1 MKKEIPNNIDAEQSV
16 LGAMMLSKYA
26 LGKAIESLTEN
37 SFYLEK
43 HKKIF
48 KALKS
53 LSSKD
58 IAIDITI
65 LTNELKDMNALDEIG
80 GIDYLTEILE
90 LTPTAA
96 NVEYYIDIVE
106 QKSILRNLIDV
117 STDIATLGYSSE
129 YSINEVLDKAESKMV
144 SLMKNRKS
152 SEFKEIPEVLKK
164 YKLEL
169 EKLSKSKGKISGLP
183 TGFYDFDNL
192 TDGFHPNELI
202 ILAARPGMGKTA
214 FALNIAT
221 NVALKTKKTV
231 LIFNLEMRAEQ
242 LVSRMIASV
251 GQLDGRKLQNG
262 SLETSDWQRVNEAMS
277 TLSDTNIYI
286 DDTAGITI
294 GEIKS
299 KCRRIASTDENLGLI
314 VIDYLTLI
322 SSAQSFGG
330 NRQQQVSEISR
341 ALKTLA
347 LELEV
352 PILTLAQL
360 SRTPELRENKRP
372 ILSDLRESG
381 SIEQDADVVTFIYS
395 DDYYADPNARNDVIE
410 TEIIVRK
417 NRSGKV
423 GTSKLLFK
431 KNNQSFMNF
440 SNKEEK
446 VNQGE

>member
-1 MKKEIPNNIDAEQSV
+1 MKKEIPNNIEAEQSV

-26 LGKAIESLTEN
+26 LEKAIESLTEN

-58 IAIDITI
+58 IPVDITT
-65 LTNELKDMNALDEIG
+65 LTNELKNDMSLDEIG
-80 GIDYLTEILE
+80 GVDYLTEILDQ
-90 LTPTAA
+90 TPTAA
-96 NVEYYIDIVE
+96 NVEHYINIVE
-106 QKSILRNLIDV
+106 EKSILRNLINV
-117 STDIATLGYSSE
+117 STEIATLGYSND
-129 YSINEVLDKAESKMV
+129 YSINDVLDRAESKMV
-144 SLMKNRKS
+144 SLMKSRKS
-152 SEFKEIPEVLKK
+152 SEFKEIPEVLKE

-169 EKLSKSKGKISGLP
+169 ERLSKSKGKISGLP
-183 TGFYDFDNL
+183 TGFYDFDKL

-242 LVSRMIASV
+242 LVSRMIASI

-299 KCRRIASTDENLGLI
+299 KCRRVASTDDNLGLI

-322 SSAQSFGG
+322 SSVQNFGG

-347 LELEV
+347 LELQV

-395 DDYYADPNARNDVIE
+395 DDYYQDPNARNDVIE

-446 VNQGE
+446 VNQNE

>member
-16 LGAMMLSKYA
+16 LGSMMLSKYA

-352 PILTLAQL
+352 PVLTLAQL

>member
-16 LGAMMLSKYA
+16 LGSMMLSKYA

-446 VNQGE
+446 VKQGE

>member
-1 MKKEIPNNIDAEQSV
+1 MKKEIPNNIEAEQSV
-16 LGAMMLSKYA
+16 LGSMMLSKYA
-26 LGKAIESLTEN
+26 LGKAIESLTET

-53 LSSKD
+53 LASKD
-58 IAIDITI
+58 IAIDITT
-65 LTNELKDMNALDEIG
+65 LTNELKNDMSLDEIG
-80 GIDYLTEILE
+80 GVDYLTEILDQ
-90 LTPTAA
+90 TPTAA
-96 NVEYYIDIVE
+96 NVEYYINIVE
-106 QKSILRNLIDV
+106 EKSILRNLINV
-117 STDIATLGYSSE
+117 STDIATLGYSND
-129 YSINEVLDKAESKMV
+129 YSVNEVLDQAESKMV

-152 SEFKEIPEVLKK
+152 SEFKEIPQVLKD

-169 EKLSKSKGKISGLP
+169 ERLSKSKGKISGLP
-183 TGFYDFDNL
+183 TGFYDFDKL

-299 KCRRIASTDENLGLI
+299 KCRRIASTDDNLGLI

-322 SSAQSFGG
+322 SSVQSFGG

-347 LELEV
+347 LELQV
-352 PILTLAQL
+352 PVLTLAQL

-395 DDYYADPNARNDVIE
+395 DDYYQDPNARNDVIE

-446 VNQGE
+446 VIQGE